1 MKKDSLIKKYLISVT
16 IALLL
21 FSLFAGVVKANENSQ
36 KTVIGTK
43 SKTINEAEVL
53 SEISEFAEEYL
64 LR

>member
-1 MKKDSLIKKYLISVT
+1 MKKDSLAKKYLISVT
-16 IALLL
+16 VALLL
-21 FSLFAGVVKANENSQ
+21 FSLFAGVVKANENSR

-43 SKTINEAEVL
+43 GRTINETEVL